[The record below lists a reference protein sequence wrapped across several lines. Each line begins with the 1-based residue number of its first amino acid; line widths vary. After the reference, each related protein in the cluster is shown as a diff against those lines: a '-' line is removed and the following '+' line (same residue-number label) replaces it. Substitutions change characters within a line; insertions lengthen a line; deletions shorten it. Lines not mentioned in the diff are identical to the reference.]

1 MDKERVSQVE
11 LKVND
16 KEIDINPFVHQVI
29 KNVTLGLVSSL
40 RLEEEVRKIELKIT
54 NLR

>member
-1 MDKERVSQVE
+1 MDKDSVSQVE
-11 LKVND
+11 LKIND

-29 KNVTLGLVSSL
+29 ENVTLGLVTSL

-54 NLR
+54 DL